1 MKRYKTIF
9 KVKEAKTKTLY
20 HVTNDNKLTLST
32 KKGRLVPNSLPCS
45 NKPKYEY
52 GKNLFKITIKDNAK
66 ILLIDVNDNFYDFG
80 KEYDTPVN
88 RGKAIYDYAIKHKY
102 DIIKFINVPH
112 IGIEYD
118 ILNLNVIEKYEK
130 I

>member
-9 KVKEAKTKTLY
+9 ELKEAKKMILY
-20 HVTNDNKLTLST
+20 HATNGNKLILST
-32 KKGRLVPNSLPCS
+32 KKERLVPHSLSCS

-66 ILLIDVNDNFYDFG
+66 ILVIDVNNNFYDFG

-102 DIIKFINVPH
+102 DIVKLINVPH
-112 IGIEYD
+112 VRIEYC